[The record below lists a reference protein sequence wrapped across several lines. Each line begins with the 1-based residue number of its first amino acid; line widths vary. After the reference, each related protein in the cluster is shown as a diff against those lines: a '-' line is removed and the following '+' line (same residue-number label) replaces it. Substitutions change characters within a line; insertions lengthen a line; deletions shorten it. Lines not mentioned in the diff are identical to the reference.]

1 MRILI
6 VEDETAAYENL
17 ADMLVTIDPT
27 LEIMGNTESVQQT
40 VRWLQANPRPDLIF
54 MDIHLSDGS
63 AFAIFDQIEVEAP
76 IIFTTAYDQY
86 AIDAFKVN
94 SIDYILKPIKSEEL
108 KRALDKFSRWNHQDI
123 IHYLSQ
129 LTQLS
134 TTPKYK
140 DKLLIPI
147 KDKLLPI
154 SLKDVSCFYTADKN
168 TYVYLKSGNSY
179 PYAKTLE
186 QIISSLSPADF
197 IRANKQ
203 FIISRDSVKDITIW
217 FDSRLLVTLENSRN
231 GLGVVYVQRDAC
243 GGCFNKI
250 PPQRQLDI
258 RSRKKVIVC
267 EYCGRIMIDP
277 ELAGVEISHKV
288 EEAPAPTAKRAIRR
302 KTAE

>member
-63 AFAIFDQIEVEAP
+63 AFA
-76 IIFTTAYDQY
+76 
-86 AIDAFKVN
+86 
-94 SIDYILKPIKSEEL
+94 IKSEEL

-217 FDSRLLVTLENSRN
+217 FDSRLLVTLDIEVPERIYISK
-231 GLGVVYVQRDAC
+231 
-243 GGCFNKI
+243 NKA
-250 PPQRQLDI
+250 
-258 RSRKKVIVC
+258 SEFKSWIVSL
-267 EYCGRIMIDP
+267 E
-277 ELAGVEISHKV
+277 
-288 EEAPAPTAKRAIRR
+288 
-302 KTAE
+302 